1 MFQEKSYVWGGNI
14 SKQIIRY
21 VTGSVGKC
29 RNELYVIAKFHI
41 IVHEIAKTVYGN
53 LKSAILEKGK
63 NYNWKRWEAEAYS
76 FKFKSVILKEM
87 LII

>member
-63 NYNWKRWEAEAYS
+63 IITGKDERQRH
-76 FKFKSVILKEM
+76 IL
-87 LII
+87 LNLSQ